1 MIAILLAQW
10 VILEKLTFDKVPA
23 MLKSQVK
30 DILIDKGVGYL
41 AK

>member
-10 VILEKLTFDKVPA
+10 IILDKLTFDKVPT
-23 MLKSQVK
+23 MLKQQVK